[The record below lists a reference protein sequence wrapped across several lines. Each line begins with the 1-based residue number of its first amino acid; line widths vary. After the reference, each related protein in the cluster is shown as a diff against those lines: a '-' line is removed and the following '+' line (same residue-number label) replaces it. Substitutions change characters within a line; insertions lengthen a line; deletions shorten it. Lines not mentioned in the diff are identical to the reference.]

1 VGALDPVFKE
11 LIEAIVAGDEATATA
26 LLGRSPALATAWAT
40 VGATR
45 TDAEQFYFA
54 AVGHYLYAGDSR
66 LHMAAAGYRVPICRV
81 LIDDGADVTAAN
93 RRGAQ
98 PLHYAADG
106 NPDAP
111 TWNPAAQGETVTLLV
126 EAGADPNATDKSGV
140 APLHRA
146 VRTRSTGAVAAL
158 LAGGAD
164 PRLPNK
170 NGSTPLEL
178 AQRTT
183 GRGGSGSP
191 AAKEE
196 QEAIIRLLEAR

>member
-1 VGALDPVFKE
+1 MSALDPAFSE
-11 LIEAIVAGDEATATA
+11 LIDAIVAGDAKLATA
-26 LLGRSPALATAWAT
+26 LLGRSPALATARAT

-45 TDAEQFYFA
+45 TDAEQYYFSA
-54 AVGHYLYAGDSR
+54 IEHYLYDGDTG
-66 LHMAAAGYRVPICRV
+66 LHMAAAGYRVPICRA
-81 LIDDGADVTAAN
+81 LIDRGADVAARN

-106 NPDAP
+106 SPNAS
-111 TWNPAAQGETVTLLV
+111 TWDPAAQGGTVTLLV
-126 EAGADPNATDKSGV
+126 EAGADPNALDKSGV

-146 VRTRSTGAVAAL
+146 VRTRSTAAVAAL

-164 PRLPNK
+164 PALPNK

-178 AQRTT
+178 AHRTT

-191 AAKEE
+191 EAKEQ
-196 QEAIIRLLEAR
+196 QEAIIRLLEER